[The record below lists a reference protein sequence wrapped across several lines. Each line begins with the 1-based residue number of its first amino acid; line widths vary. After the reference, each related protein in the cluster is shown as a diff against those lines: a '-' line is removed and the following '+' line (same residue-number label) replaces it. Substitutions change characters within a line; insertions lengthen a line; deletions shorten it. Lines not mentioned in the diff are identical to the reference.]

1 VKLSNRNVAA
11 LVRPPNKDDVV
22 IWDDDLPGFGVRLR
36 GDSKRWVVQYRVG
49 AQQRRESLGDIRR
62 ISLDDARR
70 AARQCFAR
78 VELGHDPAAERASA
92 RSKAAAA
99 QLTLGVVA
107 ERYLDAKKERMRPAT
122 YHAAQC
128 YFTVHWQPLHDRSL
142 AEIKRADVAAC
153 LQTMAKERGRATAS
167 RARANLSALF
177 GWAMREGL
185 CDANPVIAT
194 NDPAAGSLARSRVL
208 SEDELATIWRA
219 CADDDFGW
227 IVKLLMLTGCRRVEI
242 GGLKWAELDLDRGIM
257 SISGG
262 RTKNHRGLTL
272 TLPPVAV
279 DLLQSVPR
287 RNGYDNVFGSS
298 ADGFT
303 SWSYATN
310 TLNDRIV
317 VDEGKSLEPWT
328 LHDIRRSVA
337 THMAEIGV
345 QPHIIEAV
353 LNHVSEHKR
362 GVAGIYNRARY
373 DREIAAALAQWAEHV
388 TAVIEGRKSKVVSLR
403 A

>member
-11 LVRPPNKDDVV
+11 LVRPANKDDVV

-36 GDSKRWVVQYRVG
+36 GDKKSYLVQYRAGV
-49 AQQRRESLGDIRR
+49 QQRRESLGDIRKVT
-62 ISLDDARR
+62 LENARR
-70 AARQCFAR
+70 AARQRFAR
-78 VELGHDPAAERASA
+78 VELGHDPAAERAGA
-92 RSKAAAA
+92 RIKAAAG

-122 YHAAQC
+122 YQAARC
-128 YFTVHWQPLHDRSL
+128 YFTVHWQPLCGRSL

-153 LQTMAKERGRATAS
+153 LQDMAKERGRAAAS

-177 GWAMREGL
+177 GWAMREGFV
-185 CDANPVIAT
+185 DANPVIAT
-194 NDPAAGSLARSRVL
+194 NDPGILLPRERVL
-208 SEDELATIWRA
+208 SAVELTTIWRA
-219 CADDDFGW
+219 CADDDFGR

-242 GGLKWAELDLDRGIM
+242 GALKWAELDLDRGVL
-257 SISGG
+257 SISGA

-272 TLPPVAV
+272 TLPPAAV
-279 DLLQSVPR
+279 DLLRLVPR
-287 RNGYDNVFGSS
+287 RNGCDNVFGSS

-303 SWSYATN
+303 SWSYGTD
-310 TLNDRIV
+310 TLNARIIV
-317 VDEGKSLEPWT
+317 AEGKPLAPWT

-337 THMAEIGV
+337 THMAENGV

-353 LNHVSEHKR
+353 LNHVSGHKR

-373 DREIAAALAQWAEHV
+373 DREVATALQLWAEHL
-388 TAVIEGRKSKVVSLR
+388 TAVVEGRKSKKVVALR